1 MNLQS
6 HNKADQTAIPV
17 LIVDDD
23 PSMRAALR
31 QWIRLADF
39 ETIEVETADQAIAS
53 LGLDFKGCIVSDVM
67 LDGEDGM
74 SLLRR
79 IGELDSDLPVILI
92 TGHGDVPMAVEAMR
106 AGAYDF
112 VEKPFDPD
120 LIAEVVRRACNRRAL
135 VLENR
140 ALKTQIADSSNLE
153 SRLIGSSPAMQA
165 LRQQILHF
173 AQTDAAVLV
182 TGETGTG
189 KEVIAQALHD
199 YSGRKDGPFAAINAA
214 ALPETMVEAELFG
227 HEAGAFTGADRQ
239 RIGRIEAANGGV
251 LFLDEIVSMPLG
263 LQAKLLRVLQ
273 ERKIDRIGGH
283 KPVDVDIRLVSAAN
297 IDPREAVASGRLRE
311 DLLFRL
317 NAIELNIPPLRER
330 GRDSMLLFDTF
341 LNRFAVQYAMEPP
354 APSAQDEAFLQTYDW
369 PGNVREL
376 RNAAERF
383 VLNAH
388 VNPQPL
394 EVLVTGR
401 RDGTVPL
408 AAGGLKDLMDAY
420 ERSLLEGALRR
431 HGGRIADVMTE
442 LNLPRRTL
450 NEKMSRLGLSRE
462 EFGASLVSE
471 SGK

>member
-1 MNLQS
+1 MTEALE
-6 HNKADQTAIPV
+6 KIPV

-31 QWIRLADF
+31 QWIRLAGFD
-39 ETIEVETADQAIAS
+39 TVEVAGADQA
-53 LGLDFKGCIVSDVM
+53 LGKLTPEFSGCVVSDVM
-67 LDGEDGM
+67 LEGEDGVA
-74 SLLRR
+74 LLRR
-79 IGELDSDLPVILI
+79 IGAMDGDLPVVLI

-120 LIAEVVRRACNRRAL
+120 HIAEVVRRACDKRAL

-140 ALKTQIADSSNLE
+140 KLKARLTVSAGLE
-153 SRLIGSSPAMQA
+153 SRLIGNSPVMQT
-165 LRQQILHF
+165 LRRQILHF
-173 AQTDAAVLV
+173 AGTDAAVLI

-189 KEVIAQALHD
+189 KEVIAQAWHD
-199 YSGRKDGPFAAINAA
+199 FSPRKDGPFMAINAA

-239 RIGRIEAANGGV
+239 RTGRIEAASGGV

-263 LQAKLLRVLQ
+263 LQPKLLRVLQ
-273 ERKIDRIGGH
+273 EKKVDRIGGTR
-283 KPVDVDIRLVSAAN
+283 PVEVDIRLISAAN
-297 IDPREAVASGRLRE
+297 LDPREAVRSGRLRE

-317 NAIELNIPPLRER
+317 NTIELQVPPLRER
-330 GRDSMLLFDTF
+330 GRDSLLLFDTF
-341 LNRFAVQYAMEPP
+341 LNRFAAQYGLD
-354 APSAQDEAFLQTYDW
+354 APLTSARDEAFLQTYSW

-383 VLNAH
+383 VLNAG

-394 EVLVTGR
+394 EVLVTGQR
-401 RDGTVPL
+401 QDGGQSVE
-408 AAGGLKDLMDAY
+408 GGLKELMDAY
-420 ERSLLEGALRR
+420 ERTLIQSALRR
-431 HGGRIADVMTE
+431 HGGRIADVMRE

-450 NEKMSRLGLSRE
+450 NEKMTRLGLSRDQ
-462 EFGASLVSE
+462 AVSE
-471 SGK
+471 DTLES

>member
-1 MNLQS
+1 MTE
-6 HNKADQTAIPV
+6 QTPKTPV

-31 QWIRLADF
+31 QWIRLAGY
-39 ETIEVETADQAIAS
+39 ETQEVATVDQALARLS
-53 LGLDFKGCIVSDVM
+53 TGYQGCVVSDVM

-74 SLLRR
+74 MLLRR
-79 IGELDSDLPVILI
+79 VKDLDADLPVVLI

-120 LIAEVVRRACNRRAL
+120 LIADVVRRACDKRAL

-140 ALKTQIADSSNLE
+140 ALKLQLSDSAGLE
-153 SRLIGSSPAMQA
+153 SRLIGASPAMQA

-173 AQTDAAVLV
+173 AGTDAAVLI

-199 YSGRKDGPFAAINAA
+199 FSPRKDGPFMAINAA
-214 ALPETMVEAELFG
+214 ALPEAMVEAELFG

-239 RIGRIEAANGGV
+239 RVGRIEAASGGV
-251 LFLDEIVSMPLG
+251 LFLDEIVSMPMA
-263 LQAKLLRVLQ
+263 LQPKLLRVLQ
-273 ERKIDRIGGH
+273 EKKIDRIGGTR
-283 KPVDVDIRLVSAAN
+283 PVEVDIRLVSAAN
-297 IDPREAVASGRLRE
+297 VEPGEAVQSGRLRE

-317 NAIELNIPPLRER
+317 NTIELRVPPLRER
-330 GRDSMLLFDTF
+330 GRDALLLFDTF
-341 LNRFAVQYAMEPP
+341 LNRFAVQYGLE
-354 APSAQDEAFLQTYDW
+354 APVTSARDEAFLQTYAW

-383 VLNAH
+383 VLNAP
-388 VNPQPL
+388 VSPQPL
-394 EVLVTGR
+394 EALVTGQ
-401 RDGTVPL
+401 RDL
-408 AAGGLKDLMDAY
+408 AAPSAGGGLKELMDAY
-420 ERSLLEGALRR
+420 ERNLIEGALRR
-431 HGGRIADVMTE
+431 HGGRIADVMRE

-450 NEKMSRLGLSRE
+450 NEKMTRLGLSRE
-462 EFGASLVSE
+462 QVGQATTPDA
-471 SGK
+471 

>member
-1 MNLQS
+1 MTVKS
-6 HNKADQTAIPV
+6 DQPLV

-31 QWIRLADF
+31 QWIRLAGFD
-39 ETIEVETADQAIAS
+39 TLEVATADQAVGK
-53 LGLDFKGCIVSDVM
+53 LGSDFEGCVVSDVM
-67 LDGEDGM
+67 LEGADGLD
-74 SLLRR
+74 LLRR
-79 IGELDSDLPVILI
+79 IGNLDGELPVVLI

-120 LIAEVVRRACNRRAL
+120 HIAEVVRRACDKRSL

-140 ALKTQIADSSNLE
+140 ALKTQLADNASLE
-153 SRLIGSSPAMQA
+153 SRLIGNSPAMQS

-173 AQTDAAVLV
+173 AKTDASVLI

-199 YSGRKDGPFAAINAA
+199 FSPRKDGPFAAINAA

-239 RIGRIEAANGGV
+239 RTGRMEAASGGV
-251 LFLDEIVSMPLG
+251 LFFDEIVSMPLS
-263 LQAKLLRVLQ
+263 LQPKLLRVLQ
-273 ERKIDRIGGH
+273 EKKVDRVGGT
-283 KPVDVDIRLVSAAN
+283 KPVDVDIRLISAAN
-297 IDPREAVASGRLRE
+297 MDPREAVKSGRLRE

-317 NAIELNIPPLRER
+317 NTIELSVPPLRER
-330 GRDSMLLFDTF
+330 GRDSLLLFDTF
-341 LNRFAVQYAMEPP
+341 LNRFAAHYGLEVAET
-354 APSAQDEAFLQTYDW
+354 SAQDEAFLQTYSW

-383 VLNAH
+383 VLNAG
-388 VNPQPL
+388 VSSQPL
-394 EVLVTGR
+394 EALVTGHR
-401 RDGTVPL
+401 SDVATP
-408 AAGGLKDLMDAY
+408 AEGGLKELMDAY
-420 ERSLLEGALRR
+420 ERNLIESALRR
-431 HGGRIADVMTE
+431 HGGRVADVMRE

-450 NEKMSRLGLSRE
+450 NEKMARHGLSRE
-462 EFGASLVSE
+462 TAGQVDTADA
-471 SGK
+471 

>member
-1 MNLQS
+1 MTD
-6 HNKADQTAIPV
+6 HTPKTPV

-31 QWIRLADF
+31 QWIRLAGF
-39 ETIEVETADQAIAS
+39 ETQEVATVDQA
-53 LGLDFKGCIVSDVM
+53 LGRLSADHEGCVVSDVM

-74 SLLRR
+74 TLLRR
-79 IGELDSDLPVILI
+79 VKDLDADLPVVLI

-120 LIAEVVRRACNRRAL
+120 LIADVVRRACDKRAL

-140 ALKTQIADSSNLE
+140 ALKMQLSDSAGLE

-173 AQTDAAVLV
+173 AATDAAVLI

-199 YSGRKDGPFAAINAA
+199 FSPRKDGPFMAIYAA
-214 ALPETMVEAELFG
+214 ALPEGMVVAELFG

-239 RIGRIEAANGGV
+239 RIGRIEAASGGV
-251 LFLDEIVSMPLG
+251 LFLDEIVSMPMA
-263 LQAKLLRVLQ
+263 LQPTLLRVLQ
-273 ERKIDRIGGH
+273 EKKIDRIGST
-283 KPVDVDIRLVSAAN
+283 KPVDVDIRLISAAN
-297 IDPREAVASGRLRE
+297 IEPGEAVQSGRLRE

-317 NAIELNIPPLRER
+317 NTIELRVPPLRER
-330 GRDSMLLFDTF
+330 GRDALLLFDTF
-341 LNRFAVQYAMEPP
+341 LNRFAVQYGLEPP
-354 APSAQDEAFLQTYDW
+354 ATSARDEAFLQTYAW

-383 VLNAH
+383 VLNAP
-388 VNPQPL
+388 VSPQPL
-394 EVLVTGR
+394 EALVTGQ
-401 RDGTVPL
+401 RDQVVSPT
-408 AAGGLKDLMDAY
+408 AGGLKELMDAY
-420 ERSLLEGALRR
+420 ERNLIEGALRR
-431 HGGRIADVMTE
+431 HGGRIADVMRE

-450 NEKMSRLGLSRE
+450 NEKMTRLGLSRE
-462 EFGASLVSE
+462 QVGLTDAAEG
-471 SGK
+471 

>member
-1 MNLQS
+1 MTDQS
-6 HNKADQTAIPV
+6 SKTPV

-31 QWIRLADF
+31 QWIRLAGY
-39 ETIEVETADQAIAS
+39 ETHEVATVDQALARLS
-53 LGLDFKGCIVSDVM
+53 PGYEGCVVSDVM

-74 SLLRR
+74 MLLRR
-79 IGELDSDLPVILI
+79 VKDLDADLPVVLI

-120 LIAEVVRRACNRRAL
+120 LIADVVRRACDKRAL
-135 VLENR
+135 IVENR
-140 ALKTQIADSSNLE
+140 ALKMQLNDSAGLE

-173 AQTDAAVLV
+173 AGTNAAVLI

-199 YSGRKDGPFAAINAA
+199 FSARKEGPFMAINAA
-214 ALPETMVEAELFG
+214 ALPEAMVEAELFG

-239 RIGRIEAANGGV
+239 RVGRIEAAGGGV
-251 LFLDEIVSMPLG
+251 LFLDEIVSMPMA
-263 LQAKLLRVLQ
+263 LQPKLLRVLQ
-273 ERKIDRIGGH
+273 EKKIDRIGGT
-283 KPVDVDIRLVSAAN
+283 KPVEVDIRLISAAN
-297 IDPREAVASGRLRE
+297 IEPGEAVQSGRLRE

-317 NAIELNIPPLRER
+317 NTIEIRVPPLRER
-330 GRDSMLLFDTF
+330 GRDALLLFDTF
-341 LNRFAVQYAMEPP
+341 LNRFAVQYGLEGPVT
-354 APSAQDEAFLQTYDW
+354 SARDEAFLQTYAW

-383 VLNAH
+383 VLNAP
-388 VNPQPL
+388 VSPQPL
-394 EVLVTGR
+394 EALVTGQR
-401 RDGTVPL
+401 ALGEP
-408 AAGGLKDLMDAY
+408 AAGGGLKDLMDAY
-420 ERSLLEGALRR
+420 ERNLIEGALRR
-431 HGGRIADVMTE
+431 HGGRIADVMRE

-450 NEKMSRLGLSRE
+450 NEKMTRLGLSRE
-462 EFGASLVSE
+462 QVGAADAVD
-471 SGK
+471 G